1 MNDRHLENARR
12 REPTWDAARHDRV
25 KRSLGARIA
34 QHDRRRRFAS
44 VARSS
49 LMGMALL
56 ALAVRAF
63 ASPTEAPPSSGTE
76 LRSEGPRLAYDDG
89 GFRAD
94 VMRD

>member
-12 REPTWDAARHDRV
+12 REPTWDAERHDRV
-25 KRSLGARIA
+25 KRSLGARIV

-63 ASPTEAPPSSGTE
+63 ASPTEAPTSTE
-76 LRSEGPRLAYDDG
+76 LRSDGPRLAYDDG

>member
-1 MNDRHLENARR
+1 MNNLLEKARR
-12 REPTWDAARHDRV
+12 REPIWDAARHNRV
-25 KRSLGARIA
+25 ERSLGARIV

-56 ALAVRAF
+56 ALAVRAL
-63 ASPTEAPPSSGTE
+63 ASPTEARSSTE
-76 LRSEGPRLAYDDG
+76 LHSEGPRLAYDDG